1 MNFSIRAIKY
11 PVFLVL
17 LFQCSGILGQTR
29 FAIFTGPQ
37 AITASYHINSI
48 KQRTD
53 PKYGFQLGISA
64 KIEFDT
70 RLFFAPSIYY
80 SLKGYKVSFNQ
91 PCYPPDSSAIN
102 NNTTVHTLETA
113 PLLQYDFSDKPGH
126 YFLRFGPSLDFQLYG
141 REKFQ
146 TVDGTVTTVR
156 RAMPYGF
163 TAYGRYAANAVIH
176 FGYEMTNRFLIY
188 AYYEH
193 GLTNLNNEDAGPN
206 IRYRTAG
213 ISFGTYLRKK
223 SK

>member
-1 MNFSIRAIKY
+1 MSFPLRVARY
-11 PVFLVL
+11 PVFLL
-17 LFQCSGILGQTR
+17 LMLQSSGILSQTR

-37 AITASYHINSI
+37 TVSASYHINGI
-48 KQRTD
+48 KQNVD
-53 PKYGFQLGISA
+53 PKYGFQTGISA

-91 PCYPPDSSAIN
+91 PCYPPDSAAIN
-102 NNTTVHTLETA
+102 NNTTIQTLETA

-126 YFLRFGPSLDFQLYG
+126 YFIRFGPSLDFQLYG

-146 TVDGTVTTVR
+146 KVDGSITTVR

-176 FGYEMTNRFLIY
+176 FGYESPKGFLVY

-206 IRYRTAG
+206 IRYHTAG
-213 ISFGTYLRKK
+213 ISFGAYLKK
-223 SK
+223 KKN